1 MVGCGRGEVTNILA
15 NYAEKVYGV
24 DGSQDMISL
33 AIKKENIEYQVVDI
47 NSRNPSISNKVDHL
61 FFGRSIHWFPPD
73 SLKRLSSELLIDGGK
88 IVVCSTQW
96 APIGDWGR
104 VYFGVKERFIS
115 NKNSLLLDLS
125 GKSNLGEAG
134 FSPVKRYAVQRIL
147 R

>member
-1 MVGCGRGEVTNILA
+1 M
-15 NYAEKVYGV
+15 
-24 DGSQDMISL
+24 
-33 AIKKENIEYQVVDI
+33 VDI

-115 NKNSLLLDLS
+115 NKNSCV
-125 GKSNLGEAG
+125 
-134 FSPVKRYAVQRIL
+134 VKKI
-147 R
+147 